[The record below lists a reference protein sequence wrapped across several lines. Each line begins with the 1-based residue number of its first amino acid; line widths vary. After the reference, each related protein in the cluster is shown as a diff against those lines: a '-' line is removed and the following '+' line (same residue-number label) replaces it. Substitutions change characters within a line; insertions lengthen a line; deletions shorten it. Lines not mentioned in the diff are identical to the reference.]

1 VVPEVPFDHV
11 DPPLVVV
18 STVPLAPTA
27 KQFDADGQATPR
39 RLLVVPEVCLAHDDP
54 PFVEARI
61 TPLAPTA
68 KHTDPDGH
76 ATPFS

>member
-1 VVPEVPFDHV
+1 
-11 DPPLVVV
+11 LVVE

-27 KQFDADGQATPR
+27 KHEAADGQATLN
-39 RLLVVPEVCLAHDDP
+39 RLFVVPDVCLDHDDP
-54 PFVEARI
+54 PFVEAKI
-61 TPLAPTA
+61 VPLAPTA

>member
-1 VVPEVPFDHV
+1 VPFVHD
-11 DPPLVVV
+11 DPPLAVE

-27 KQFDADGQATPR
+27 KHVDADGQATPN
-39 RLLVVPEVCLAHDDP
+39 RLFVVPEVCFDHDEP

-61 TPLAPTA
+61 VPLAPTA